1 MDSKGRKPSARG
13 PHTHAKIDAAPATG
27 RWFWPAVLGVL
38 VVGACLRLLLLQEY
52 LTRNL
57 LSTYPLVDGETY
69 WAWAGRIAAGQLVG
83 TEPFFSGP
91 FYPYGL
97 GLVRALGGGLRSVY
111 VLQTLCDLGTAA
123 LLAVIARRRFGPAVG
138 VLSAAIFILM
148 LEPAFYSTRVLAA
161 TIQLPLVCLAWW
173 TLLAGQ
179 RRPTTGRAVAAG
191 ASLGLLTL
199 ACPPALLCLPVAAAW
214 WWWMA
219 RAARSRPPVDVLTGR
234 PAVAVAQGVVLLA
247 TGAAVIAPA
256 TLHNYAA
263 TGEFIAVSGQAGVTF
278 AHGNAPGALGIYH
291 VIPGVSANRET
302 QNRDARRLC
311 SQETGNPHPTWR
323 QTERFFLR
331 RGLENWWSR
340 PGAALA
346 LFARKAYWFLTGRHW
361 SESYVATAERD
372 EGLLTRLWLTPLHT
386 AWLLPPAL
394 LALAAWL
401 RRGATH
407 VPELMLFAAPLL
419 VVLLFFYSP
428 RYRFPAI
435 PVVVVACAYA
445 LQQAWSWRKS
455 PRWTA
460 GLVGA
465 VGLAATLT
473 VANHA
478 AGFDPIAPG
487 RVRLWERV
495 GGAAAAT
502 GRFAEALAANERAL
516 RLDPD
521 NATAAVEAS
530 RAATQLGRPEQ
541 ALEYARQ
548 AVRVDRR
555 SAEAHNRLG
564 EVLLALQQTDDAV
577 ACFRAAVDLAP
588 HQAELHNNLGAA
600 LLRRGDLDGAQSSFA
615 AALDRDASLPD
626 AQLNL
631 GLVLHQRGDLD
642 AALRHFRAALD
653 LKPELLQAQFH
664 VGVIL
669 HAQGDL
675 RGALAAL
682 RRAHELAPGNA
693 GVTNHL
699 AWCLATSPGLTG
711 ADRAAA
717 VPLAE
722 QAVAATSH
730 QSPAMLDTLA
740 AALAAN
746 GRYEEAAA
754 TARRALELAQEQGA
768 TALLNE
774 LRQRLELYDAG
785 RPYVAPPGATERH

>member
-1 MDSKGRKPSARG
+1 MDSKDRKKPTRG
-13 PHTHAKIDAAPATG
+13 PQVREKPGAAPAAG
-27 RWFWPAVLGVL
+27 RWFWPAVLGV
-38 VVGACLRLLLLQEY
+38 VVAGAVLRVLLLQEY

-91 FYPYGL
+91 LYPYWL
-97 GLVRALGGGLRSVY
+97 GLVRALGGGLRAVY
-111 VLQTLCDLGTAA
+111 ILQTLCDLGTAVF
-123 LLAVIARRRFGPAVG
+123 LAVIGRRRFGPGVG
-138 VLSAAIFILM
+138 VLSAAIFVLM
-148 LEPAFYSTRVLAA
+148 LEPAFYSTRVLAS
-161 TIQLPLVCLAWW
+161 TLQLPLVCLAWW

-179 RRPTTGRAVAAG
+179 QRPTTGRAVAAG
-191 ASLGLLTL
+191 AGFGLLTL
-199 ACPPALLCLPVAAAW
+199 ACPPALLCLPVVAVW
-214 WWWMA
+214 WWWTA
-219 RAARSRPPVDVLTGR
+219 GRRAT
-234 PAVAVAQGVVLLA
+234 AVGQGVVLLA
-247 TGAAVIAPA
+247 AGAAIIAPA

-311 SQETGNPHPTWR
+311 SQETGDPHPTWR

-331 RGLENWWSR
+331 RGLETWRSQ
-340 PGAALA
+340 PGATIVL
-346 LFARKAYWFLTGRHW
+346 LARKAYWFLTGRHW

-386 AWLLPPAL
+386 AWLIPPAL

-407 VPELMLFAAPLL
+407 LPELMLFAVPLL

-445 LQQAWSWRKS
+445 LHQGWPGRRN

-460 GLVGA
+460 GLAGA
-465 VGLAATLT
+465 IGLAVMLA

-521 NATAAVEAS
+521 NASAAVEAS
-530 RAATQLGRPEQ
+530 QAATQLGQ
-541 ALEYARQ
+541 AEKALDYARQ
-548 AVRVDRR
+548 AVRVDPR

-564 EVLLALQQTDDAV
+564 EALLALQQTDEAV

-588 HQAELHNNLGAA
+588 HKAELHNNLGAA
-600 LLRRGDLDGAQSSFA
+600 LLRTGDLDGAQRGFT
-615 AALDRDASLPD
+615 AALDLDATLPD

-669 HAQGDL
+669 HARGDL
-675 RGALAAL
+675 PGALAAL

-693 GVTNHL
+693 GVANHL
-699 AWCLATSPGLTG
+699 AWCLATGPGLT
-711 ADRAAA
+711 AAERAAA

-722 QAVAATSH
+722 QAVAATGRRA
-730 QSPAMLDTLA
+730 PAMLDTLA

-746 GRYEEAAA
+746 GRYDEA
-754 TARRALELAQEQGA
+754 TATVQRAIELAEEQGA
-768 TALLNE
+768 TALLGE
-774 LRQRLELYDAG
+774 LRQRLELYQAG
-785 RPYVAPPGATERH
+785 RPYVAPPGAADGH